1 MGLVLVT
8 TFALVVW
15 IVLWAIGAKALDA
28 FLVSAVIITI
38 GATSKLLVPYLPG
51 RE

>member
-8 TFALVVW
+8 TLGLIVW
-15 IVLWAIGAKALDA
+15 IVGWAMGAKALDA
-28 FLVSAVIITI
+28 FLITSVILMI
-38 GATSKLLVPYLPG
+38 GAAGKILAPYLPG